1 MDKRGLDWLSRL
13 GSAADGRIKKPNRG
27 FAHRMDWLFH
37 VILLLKGIG
46 IGFAVAAPVGPIGM
60 LCVRRTLADGK
71 LAGFVSG
78 LGAAVADAIYGLAAA
93 IVLTYLKKLFFE
105 IEAYRDWIS
114 VGGGLFLLFLGIVE
128 LRAKPIDPAAGP
140 PTTLGLLGHFF
151 TTMVWT
157 LANPITVLTFLAL
170 FSTADVAGPGGQ
182 VGPPEREFAGITAL
196 VIGVGLGSTLWWL
209 VLTQGVGMFRH
220 HFFGAGQTTRWPN
233 FISGSLIIA
242 FGLYAL
248 TAVFRLF

>member
-1 MDKRGLDWLSRL
+1 MDWLS
-13 GSAADGRIKKPNRG
+13 
-27 FAHRMDWLFH
+27 H

-60 LCVRRTLADGK
+60 LCVRRTLVDGR

-78 LGAAVADAIYGLAAA
+78 LGAASADAIYGLIAA
-93 IVLTYLKKLFFE
+93 IVLTYLKVLFQE
-105 IEAYRDWIS
+105 IEDYKDWIS
-114 VGGGLFLLFLGIVE
+114 VGGGIFLICLGYVE

-140 PTTLGLLGHFF
+140 PTTLGLIGHFF
-151 TTMVWT
+151 TTMFWT
-157 LANPITVLTFLAL
+157 LSNPITILTFLAI
-170 FSTADVAGPGGQ
+170 FGTAEVAGPSGQ
-182 VGPPEREFAGITAL
+182 VGAPEQEFAGITAL
-196 VIGVGLGSTLWWL
+196 VVGVGLGSTLWWL

-220 HFFGAGQTTRWPN
+220 HFFGAGQTTRWPS
-233 FISGSLIIA
+233 FISGTLIIL

>member
-1 MDKRGLDWLSRL
+1 
-13 GSAADGRIKKPNRG
+13 
-27 FAHRMDWLFH
+27 MDWLTQ

-78 LGAAVADAIYGLAAA
+78 LGAASADALYGLAAA
-93 IVLTYLKKLFFE
+93 IALTYLKEWLFRE
-105 IEAYRDWIS
+105 IEDYKDWIS
-114 VGGGLFLLFLGIVE
+114 VAGGIFLLCLGYIE
-128 LRAKPIDPAAGP
+128 LRSKPIDPAAGP
-140 PTTLGLLGHFF
+140 PTTLGLIGHFF

-157 LANPITVLTFLAL
+157 LANPITILTFLAFFTGL
-170 FSTADVAGPGGQ
+170 DVAGPSGQ
-182 VGPPEREFAGITAL
+182 IGSSARGFAGITAL
-196 VIGVGLGSTLWWL
+196 VLGVGLGSTLWWL

-220 HFFGAGQTTRWPN
+220 HFFGGGQTTRWPN

>member
-1 MDKRGLDWLSRL
+1 
-13 GSAADGRIKKPNRG
+13 
-27 FAHRMDWLFH
+27 MDWLFH

-60 LCVRRTLADGK
+60 LCVRRTLADGQ

-78 LGAAVADAIYGLAAA
+78 LGAALADAIYGLVAA
-93 IVLTYLKKLFFE
+93 IALTYLQVLFEE
-105 IEAYRDWIS
+105 IKEYKDWIS
-114 VGGGLFLLFLGIVE
+114 VVGGIFLLCLGYVE

-140 PTTLGLLGHFF
+140 PTTLGLIGHFL
-151 TTMVWT
+151 TTMFWT
-157 LANPITVLTFLAL
+157 LSNPITILTFIAIFTGL
-170 FSTADVAGPGGQ
+170 DVAGPNGQ
-182 VGPPEREFAGITAL
+182 IGAPEKEFVGITAL

-220 HFFGAGQTTRWPN
+220 HFFGGGQTTRWPN
-233 FISGSLIIA
+233 FIAGTLIII

-248 TAVFRLF
+248 TAVPRLF

>member
-1 MDKRGLDWLSRL
+1 MELLS
-13 GSAADGRIKKPNRG
+13 
-27 FAHRMDWLFH
+27 H

-60 LCVRRTLADGK
+60 LCVRRTLVDGR

-78 LGAAVADAIYGLAAA
+78 LGAALADAIYGLAAA
-93 IVLTYLKKLFFE
+93 IILSYLSSFFE
-105 IEAYRDWIS
+105 ELEKHKDWIS
-114 VGGGLFLLFLGIVE
+114 VGGGIFLLCLGYVE
-128 LRAKPIDPAAGP
+128 LRSKPIDPAAGP
-140 PTTLGLLGHFF
+140 PTTLGLIGHFF
-151 TTMVWT
+151 TTMFWT
-157 LANPITVLTFLAL
+157 LTNPVTILTFLAV
-170 FSTADVAGPGGQ
+170 FTGVDVAGPSGQ
-182 VGPPEREFAGITAL
+182 VGAPEQEFAGITAL

-220 HFFGAGQTTRWPN
+220 HFFGGGQTTRWPS
-233 FISGSLIIA
+233 FIAGTLIIG